1 VTGIFGSVIDSGRV
15 EQAVSATL
23 EAWLPS
29 HLHNQETENGLPTG
43 KIPRPRSW
51 PPVSEFDPR
60 PHEQLPS
67 VVIVSPG
74 TTAVGPREAKGKHR
88 ATWRVEIAVC
98 VAGRDEPQARKLAAM
113 YIAAVRSAL
122 VQNPT
127 LGGFAE
133 RTDWAGEDN
142 TVGAVDRQPRAI
154 YGAYFDVTV
163 EAVVDHRAG
172 PATPPDD
179 PYDPPDAPQTFT
191 SADITVTSEP

>member
-51 PPVSEFDPR
+51 PTVSEFDPR

-113 YIAAVRSAL
+113 YIAAV
-122 VQNPT
+122 
-127 LGGFAE
+127 
-133 RTDWAGEDN
+133 
-142 TVGAVDRQPRAI
+142 GAVDRQPRAI